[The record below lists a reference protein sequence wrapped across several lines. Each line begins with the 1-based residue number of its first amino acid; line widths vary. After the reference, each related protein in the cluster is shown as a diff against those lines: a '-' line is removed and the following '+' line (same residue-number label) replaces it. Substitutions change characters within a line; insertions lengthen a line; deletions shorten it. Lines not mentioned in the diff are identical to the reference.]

1 MIAQNLDRDGVVLRH
16 FGYSRRMDAVESES
30 RQSPTGAVAS
40 QQRLRVARP
49 VVAVSAEGARELG
62 RAYWEEVERFT
73 RGFVRARP
81 HAGGV
86 ELALLGRLVLLSFG
100 PAETRLDGDSVV
112 CRHPILGGLLAR
124 VPGGAISFSQQA
136 GDSPELRS
144 TITGFQPRLGARP
157 GRPGWTGALYAHVQ
171 ARLHGAVG
179 RRYFARL
186 ERGGL

>member
-1 MIAQNLDRDGVVLRH
+1 MN
-16 FGYSRRMDAVESES
+16 AVESES

-49 VVAVSAEGARELG
+49 VVAVSEEGALALG

-73 RGFVRARP
+73 RGLVRVRP
-81 HAGGV
+81 GGSGV
-86 ELALLGRLVLLSFG
+86 DLTLVGRFVLLRFG
-100 PAETRLDGDSVV
+100 PADTRLDGDSVV
-112 CRHPILGGLLAR
+112 CRYPILGGLLAR
-124 VPGGAISFSQQA
+124 APGGAISFSQQG
-136 GDSPELRS
+136 GDRPELRS
-144 TITGFQPRLGARP
+144 AITGFQPRLAARP
-157 GRPGWTGALYAHVQ
+157 GRPDWTGALYAHVQ